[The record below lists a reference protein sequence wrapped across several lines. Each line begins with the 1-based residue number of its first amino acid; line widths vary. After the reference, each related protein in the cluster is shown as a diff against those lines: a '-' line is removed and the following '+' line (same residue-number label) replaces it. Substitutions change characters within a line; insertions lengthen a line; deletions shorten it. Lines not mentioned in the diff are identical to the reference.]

1 MPKRCNGF
9 FYFLR
14 LKNSMLNYVII
25 VAGGTGTRMNA
36 GMPKQFI
43 SLAGK
48 PILMHTIEK
57 FFAADRAMKIIVVLP
72 ENEISEWK
80 KLCAQHHFIIAHEI
94 VKGGETRFHSVKN
107 GLERVGEDGVVGV
120 HDGVRPL
127 LSVSLINNCFSEA
140 AKKGNAVPCMPLRES
155 VRRVSGSENQA
166 MNRNELVAIQTP
178 QCFSV
183 ATFKKAYLMDYK
195 SSFTD
200 DASVVEALGEKINL
214 TVGEEENIKITF
226 PVDLAVSEA
235 LIKAQQ

>member
-14 LKNSMLNYVII
+14 LKNSMSNYVII

-57 FFAADRAMKIIVVLP
+57 FYAADQAMKIILVLP

-107 GLERVGEDGVVGV
+107 GLERVGEHGVAGV

-127 LSVSLINNCFSEA
+127 LSVSLISKCFSEA
-140 AKKGNAVPCMPLRES
+140 AKKGNAVPCMPIRES
-155 VRRVSGSENQA
+155 VRKVNGSENQA

-183 ATFKKAYLMDYK
+183 ASLKKAYLADYK
-195 SSFTD
+195 SAFTD
-200 DASVVEALGEKINL
+200 DASVVESIDEKINL
-214 TVGEEENIKITF
+214 VQGEHENIKITF
-226 PVDLAVSEA
+226 PVDLIMAEA
-235 LIKAQQ
+235 FMKKQ